1 MTVVTKGTPIVS
13 AALRVLVMGGKTEG
27 FHEFKI
33 MEPIYSKFLGQA
45 GFDVTTTEDRD
56 LFKKSS
62 LEKFD
67 VVVDYTTGDSLS
79 EEQST
84 GLLNRIRSGMGF
96 VGVHSAADS
105 FHNCRAYE
113 RMVGGIFLMHPG
125 IKPYTFKVLNPNH
138 PVMAGVADF
147 VAPEELYLME
157 TTGHFELLMS
167 TYWDGFERPVA
178 WVKPYGFG
186 RIFYTAL
193 GHGKEQHES
202 AMFQRMVVNAV
213 RWTCASQRG

>member
-1 MTVVTKGTPIVS
+1 MSNPLK
-13 AALRVLVMGGKTEG
+13 VLVMGGKTEG

-33 MEPIYSKFLGQA
+33 MEPIYKSFLGEA
-45 GFDVTTTEDRD
+45 GFDVTTTEDRNM
-56 LFKKSS
+56 FRKEN
-62 LEKFD
+62 LETFN
-67 VVVDYTTGDSLS
+67 VVLDYTTGDSLT

-105 FHNCRAYE
+105 YNNCRAYQ
-113 RMVGGIFLMHPG
+113 RMIGGTFLMHPG
-125 IKPYTFKVLNPNH
+125 IRPYSFKVLNPNH
-138 PVMAGVADF
+138 PVMAGVTDF

-186 RIFYTAL
+186 RIFYTVL
-193 GHGKEQHES
+193 GHGKEQHEG
-202 AMFQRMVVNAV
+202 AMFQRMVVNAIP
-213 RWTCASQRG
+213 WTCSGLRG